1 MRRHIKKQLTEL
13 LNTIKEAHHELSL
26 LCFERE
32 KEADIADILTMC
44 QQAAI
49 SVGTSIEES
58 EGEGTHAV
66 TLLENYCELLYETH
80 VKLQENMGDNS
91 ETDSQNV
98 IGNGIISSHDIGA
111 IVSVLNA
118 KIDEAIYSIDNDIK
132 ERKEV
137 VFLPYKSSMWDS
149 LESVWMECM
158 EDETCDAYVVPIPY
172 YDKNADG
179 SFGKFH
185 YEIDEYPENVP
196 VISWEQYDVAARK
209 PDVIFI
215 HNPYDACN
223 KVTSVHPDFYAA
235 RLRKCTEKLVY
246 IPYFVGMNDSVADHF
261 CVLPGTI
268 HAHKVIVQSE
278 NVKKKYIEVF
288 TKELTEQGFDVE
300 ATFGDLNDKFL
311 ALGSP
316 KIDKML
322 RTTRESVTLPKEWQ
336 DIITPDGNPQN
347 VKKVMLYNTT
357 LQAFMDNSDIYIDK
371 LKSVFKLFSERND
384 IVLWWRPHPLFE
396 ETLTAMYPHKVA
408 EYRALVSDYIEGA
421 YGIYDDTE
429 DLHRAI
435 AVSDAYY
442 GDASSVV
449 ELYRVTGKP
458 IMIQDVSV

>member
-1 MRRHIKKQLTEL
+1 MRKHIKKQLTEL

-98 IGNGIISSHDIGA
+98 IGNGIISSHDIGT

-215 HNPYDACN
+215 HNPYDGCN
-223 KVTSVHPDFYAA
+223 KVTSVHPDYYAA
-235 RLRKCTEKLVY
+235 NLKKYTDELIYV
-246 IPYFVGMNDSVADHF
+246 PYFICINDVVPEHF
-261 CVLPGTI
+261 VVLPGTI

-278 NVKKKYIEVF
+278 RVKEQYIDVF
-288 TKELTEQGFDVE
+288 TREMTAQGVDVK
-300 ATFGDLNDKFL
+300 TLFGDLNDKFL

-316 KIDKML
+316 KIDKVL
-322 RTTRESVTLPKEWQ
+322 RTTRDNIDIPPEWEELINQ
-336 DIITPDGNPQN
+336 GMD
-347 VKKVMLYNTT
+347 KRHRRKVMLYNTT
-357 LQAFMDNSDIYIDK
+357 LQAFMNNSQQYVDK
-371 LKSVFKLFSERND
+371 IIRVLETFRKNEK
-384 IVLWWRPHPLFE
+384 IVLLWRPHPLLK
-396 ETLTAMYPHKVA
+396 ETIASMYPDRYNRYVEVTDRFKK
-408 EYRALVSDYIEGA
+408 EKW
-421 YGIYDDTE
+421 GIYDDTS
-429 DLHRAI
+429 DVHRAI
-435 AVSDAYY
+435 ALSDAYY
-442 GDASSVV
+442 GDMSSLV
-449 ELYRVTGKP
+449 EMYKATGKP
-458 IMIQDVSV
+458 IMIQNVEV